1 MSSRLLPGLLACLFA
16 GSLSAACAQ
25 GGDRPLFVQPP
36 QIQEAP
42 VSPSAG
48 GVPLPPAPV
57 PAPVQ
62 AAPVKPAPDRPAP
75 VRLAP
80 GQTAPAVPV
89 RRAPGVVP
97 SPASG
102 VRPAPA
108 WVRPAASVKLR
119 LMPAWTGQF
128 LVRPREVAPFNPL
141 GLPLSTAPVW

>member
-16 GSLSAACAQ
+16 GSPSAACAQ

-57 PAPVQ
+57 KPAPVQ
-62 AAPVKPAPDRPAP
+62 AAPVKPAP

-89 RRAPGVVP
+89 HRASGVVP